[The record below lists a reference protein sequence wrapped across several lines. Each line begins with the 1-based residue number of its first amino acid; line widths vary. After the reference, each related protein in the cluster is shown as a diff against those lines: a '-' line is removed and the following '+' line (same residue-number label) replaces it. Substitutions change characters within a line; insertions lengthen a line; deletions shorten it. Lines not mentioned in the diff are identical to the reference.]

1 MTGRFLAIWVILT
14 LLLSG
19 PAVADDKVGSGDRLA
34 MMKKMQGNWQT
45 DCEMKSRAG
54 ATVFEQTVLYISFT
68 HLRFTTTRYANRDCS
83 LKLREDRTR
92 YAYTLGEP
100 AALEVGARQVF
111 ELNIKAPE
119 EDPGVLRIALQNLVA
134 FEDGQLLLGLRRAGD
149 DLNTRVTQLDLRSPY
164 RRY

>member
-1 MTGRFLAIWVILT
+1 MTGRFLVVWTILS

-19 PAVADDKVGSGDRLA
+19 SAFASDRVGSGDRLA
-34 MMKKMQGNWQT
+34 MMKKIQGNWQT
-45 DCEMKSRAG
+45 GCELKSRAG
-54 ATVFEQTVLYISFT
+54 ETVFEQTKLYINFT
-68 HLRFTTTRYANRDCS
+68 HLSFTTTRYSNRDCS

-100 AALEVGARQVF
+100 AALEVGARRVF

-119 EDPGVLRIALQNLVA
+119 ENPGVLRIALQNLVA
-134 FEDGQLLLGLRRAGD
+134 FEGGQLLFGLKRAGD
-149 DLNTRVTQLDLRSPY
+149 ELNTRVTQLDLRTPY